1 MSEATERSERFD
13 RYLGRLTGVIGH
25 ADRHEPLKKYCV
37 GLLLPSETNKSV
49 EPMAARISP
58 NRVSAEH
65 QSLLHFVG
73 QAPWS
78 DAKVL
83 RVARQWALPEMER
96 HGPIDVWIIDES
108 GIPKKGKC
116 SVGVANQ
123 YCGQLGKNA
132 NSQVMVS
139 VSVANDEA
147 SLPVAHRLYLPQAW
161 ADDPKRRKDAH
172 VPEDAVF
179 ARKWEIALDLIDGLL
194 AEEPEVPRGTV
205 AADAVYGDC
214 FAFRNGLTKRGV
226 PYAVHVSKTTLV
238 WPQGKRPQPA
248 EYSGKGRPPKGLR
261 RTKEHQ
267 PVSVLDLAR
276 SLPERKWT
284 AVTWREG
291 TDGDQTSRFAALRV
305 RPAREGGEA
314 GAAPPPGVAAHRV
327 ARGRGRAHQVLA
339 VHRGQGHPPHRADP
353 QGQAALAHR
362 ARLPGPQAGVGL
374 RRLPGPWVAGIP
386 PPHNAMH
393 RRLRL
398 PPGRAGRAFPPEAS
412 HTTARR
418 SASPSPWFPTPRIPP
433 SGLSGTSPP
442 RCGPSTSSWST
453 GWSSACPGAH
463 AADVRWP

>member
-248 EYSGKGRPPKGLR
+248 EYSGKGRPEKGLR

-305 RPAREGGEA
+305 RPARKEGRQEQLLPQEWLLIEWPEGEDEPTRYWLSTEDKDIPRIELIRKA
-314 GAAPPPGVAAHRV
+314 KLRWRIERDYQDLKQELGFGDYQ
-327 ARGRGRAHQVLA
+327 GRGWRGFHHHITLCIAAYAFLLA
-339 VHRGQGHPPHRADP
+339 E
-353 QGQAALAHR
+353 
-362 ARLPGPQAGVGL
+362 
-374 RRLPGPWVAGIP
+374 
-386 PPHNAMH
+386 
-393 RRLRL
+393 
-398 PPGRAGRAFPPEAS
+398 RAGLSPRKPRLQPPVEVPPLP
-412 HTTARR
+412 RGFR
-418 SASPSPWFPTPRIPP
+418 PRGSPRP
-433 SGLSGTSPP
+433 
-442 RCGPSTSSWST
+442 
-453 GWSSACPGAH
+453 A
-463 AADVRWP
+463 

>member
-1 MSEATERSERFD
+1 MEAT
-13 RYLGRLTGVIGH
+13 
-25 ADRHEPLKKYCV
+25 P
-37 GLLLPSETNKSV
+37 
-49 EPMAARISP
+49 
-58 NRVSAEH
+58 
-65 QSLLHFVG
+65 G
-73 QAPWS
+73 QA
-78 DAKVL
+78 L

-248 EYSGKGRPPKGLR
+248 EYSGKGRPEKGLR

-305 RPAREGGEA
+305 RPARKEGRQEQLLPQEWLLIEWPEGEDEPTRYWLSTEDKDIPRIELIRKA
-314 GAAPPPGVAAHRV
+314 KLRWRIERDYQDLKQELGFGDYQ
-327 ARGRGRAHQVLA
+327 GRGWRGFHHHITLCIAAYAFLLA
-339 VHRGQGHPPHRADP
+339 E
-353 QGQAALAHR
+353 
-362 ARLPGPQAGVGL
+362 
-374 RRLPGPWVAGIP
+374 
-386 PPHNAMH
+386 
-393 RRLRL
+393 
-398 PPGRAGRAFPPEAS
+398 RAGLSPRKPRTQPPVEVPPLP
-412 HTTARR
+412 RGFR
-418 SASPSPWFPTPRIPP
+418 PRGSPRP
-433 SGLSGTSPP
+433 
-442 RCGPSTSSWST
+442 
-453 GWSSACPGAH
+453 A
-463 AADVRWP
+463 